1 MTLRGKALSKTQ
13 ERLNVTQSKLPG
25 SQVSLEIEIPG
36 TRSQQAYEQVIIKF
50 MRSAQI
56 PGFRRGKIP
65 RQVILQRFGTT
76 QIKASALEDLIQN
89 NFEAAVKQEDISAL
103 GGIQL
108 QSSMEDLITQFQP
121 GEALTFTV
129 SVEVPPEV
137 KLNSYQGFKVTAEEV
152 HYDPDKVDEVLLEQQ
167 SQQATLVP
175 VEGRAAEKGDVTQ
188 IDFAS
193 RFEDGKDDE
202 APPEEVN
209 DFQLELV
216 ENGFITDLVDGVVG
230 MNIGDTKEIPVTFP
244 EDFFQEDWAG
254 RSAIFTVTLKDIKTK
269 ELPELDDDF
278 AQDVSEFSTLAE
290 LREFLEERYQK
301 EAEDATAAN
310 VEAELMT
317 ALVAELEADPPT
329 SMIQDEVNVMINET
343 AAQLQSQGIDVNKL
357 LTKEV
362 LPGMQE
368 RLKPEALERLKAT
381 LALAEVAKL
390 ESLSVESEALETKIQ
405 EVLQSFG
412 DQKVDQQRLR
422 NILEEEL
429 LKETVMGWLK
439 EHSEITLVESKEDAV
454 EEDAPKAKSKAAKKS
469 KADEP
474 KANEPKAK
482 DQVVDVPAEAVSDVE
497 TAQESTPKET
507 AKRKTAK
514 SKSTKA
520 KAASAT
526 TEKAKTSKSTPSKST
541 KSSAKSKST
550 DPKKK
555 PPADA
560 AD

>member
-1 MTLRGKALSKTQ
+1 M
-13 ERLNVTQSKLPG
+13 NVTQSKLPG

-36 TRSQQAYEQVIIKF
+36 VRSQQAYEQVITKF

-76 QIKASALEDLIQN
+76 QIKAAALEDLIQN
-89 NFEAAVKQEDISAL
+89 NFEAAVKQEEINAL

-108 QSSMEDLITQFQP
+108 QSSMEELVTQYQP

-137 KLNSYQGFKVTAEEV
+137 KLNKHQGFEVTAEEV
-152 HYDPDKVDEVLLEQQ
+152 QYDPAKVEEVLAEQQ

-193 RFEDGKDDE
+193 RFEDGDDDTT
-202 APPEEVN
+202 EEVK
-209 DFQLELV
+209 DFQLELI
-216 ENGFITDLVDGVVG
+216 ENGFITDLVNGVVG
-230 MNIGDTKEIPVTFP
+230 MGIGDTKEIPVTFP
-244 EDFFQEDWAG
+244 DDFFQEDWAG
-254 RSAIFTVTLKDIKTK
+254 RSAIFTVTLNDIKTK

-301 EAEDATAAN
+301 EAKDATDAN
-310 VEAELMT
+310 VEAELVT
-317 ALVAELEADPPT
+317 ALVTELEAEPPP

-357 LTKEV
+357 LTKDV

-368 RLKPEALERLKAT
+368 RLRPEAQERLKTT

-390 ESLSVESEALETKIQ
+390 ESLTVEPEALEKRTQ
-405 EVLQSFG
+405 EVLESFG

-429 LKETVMGWLK
+429 LKEAVMEWLK
-439 EHSEITLVESKEDAV
+439 EHSEVKLVESKP
-454 EEDAPKAKSKAAKKS
+454 EEDISEDEPAPDAKPKSKA
-469 KADEP
+469 KA
-474 KANEPKAK
+474 EPKAK
-482 DQVVDVPAEAVSDVE
+482 DQVVDVPSEAVEDAEASVADS
-497 TAQESTPKET
+497 PKET
-507 AKRKTAK
+507 AKRKTTKA
-514 SKSTKA
+514 KSTKA
-520 KAASAT
+520 KTA
-526 TEKAKTSKSTPSKST
+526 KSTTAEKTAAKPKASKST
-541 KSSAKSKST
+541 KKST
-550 DPKKK
+550 SKKA

-560 AD
+560 AE

>member
-36 TRSQQAYEQVIIKF
+36 VRSQQAYEQVITKF

-76 QIKASALEDLIQN
+76 QIKAAALEDLIQN
-89 NFEAAVKQEDISAL
+89 NFEAAVKQEEINAL

-108 QSSMEDLITQFQP
+108 QSSMEELVTQYQP

-137 KLNSYQGFKVTAEEV
+137 KLNKHQGFEVTAEEV
-152 HYDPDKVDEVLLEQQ
+152 QYDPAKVEEVLAEQQ

-193 RFEDGKDDE
+193 RFEDGDDDTT
-202 APPEEVN
+202 EEVK
-209 DFQLELV
+209 DFQLELI
-216 ENGFITDLVDGVVG
+216 ENGFITDLVNGVVG
-230 MNIGDTKEIPVTFP
+230 MGIGDTKEIPVTFP
-244 EDFFQEDWAG
+244 DDFFQEDWAG
-254 RSAIFTVTLKDIKTK
+254 RSAIFTVTLNDIKTK

-301 EAEDATAAN
+301 EAKDATDAN
-310 VEAELMT
+310 VEAELVT
-317 ALVAELEADPPT
+317 ALVTELEAEPPP

-357 LTKEV
+357 LTKDV

-368 RLKPEALERLKAT
+368 RLRPEAQERLKTT

-390 ESLSVESEALETKIQ
+390 ESLTVEPEALEKRTQ
-405 EVLQSFG
+405 EVLESFG

-429 LKETVMGWLK
+429 LKEAVMEWLK
-439 EHSEITLVESKEDAV
+439 EHSEVKLVESKP
-454 EEDAPKAKSKAAKKS
+454 EEDISEDEPAPDAKPKSKA
-469 KADEP
+469 KA
-474 KANEPKAK
+474 EPKAK
-482 DQVVDVPAEAVSDVE
+482 DQVVDVPSEAVEDAEASVADS
-497 TAQESTPKET
+497 PKET
-507 AKRKTAK
+507 AKRKTTKA
-514 SKSTKA
+514 KSTKA
-520 KAASAT
+520 KTA
-526 TEKAKTSKSTPSKST
+526 KSTTAEKTAAKPKASKST
-541 KSSAKSKST
+541 KKST
-550 DPKKK
+550 SKKA

-560 AD
+560 AE

>member
-1 MTLRGKALSKTQ
+1 MTLRGKTLSKTQ

-36 TRSQQAYEQVIIKF
+36 VRSQQAYEQVITKF

-76 QIKASALEDLIQN
+76 QIKAAALEDLIQN
-89 NFEAAVKQEDISAL
+89 SFEAAVKQEEIKAL

-108 QSSMEDLITQFQP
+108 QSPMEDLVTQFQP
-121 GEALTFTV
+121 GESLTFSV

-137 KLNSYQGFKVTAEEV
+137 KLNKYQGFEVTAEEV
-152 HYDPDKVDEVLLEQQ
+152 QYDPAKIEEVLAEQQ

-193 RFEDGKDDE
+193 RFDDGDDDST
-202 APPEEVN
+202 EEVK
-209 DFQLELV
+209 DFQLELL
-216 ENGFITDLVDGVVG
+216 ENGFITDLVNGVVG
-230 MNIGDTKEIPVTFP
+230 MKISDTKDIPVTFP
-244 EDFFQEDWAG
+244 DDFFQEEWAG
-254 RSAIFTVTLKDIKTK
+254 RSAVFTVTLNDIKTK

-278 AQDVSEFSTLAE
+278 AQDVSEFSTLTE

-301 EAEDATAAN
+301 EAKDATDAN
-310 VEAELMT
+310 IEAELVT
-317 ALVAELEADPPT
+317 ALVAEFEAEPPP

-357 LTKEV
+357 LTKDV

-368 RLKPEALERLKAT
+368 RLQPEALERLRKT

-390 ESLSVESEALETKIQ
+390 ESLTVEDEALEERIKD
-405 EVLQSFG
+405 VMQSFG

-429 LKETVMGWLK
+429 LKETVVNWLK
-439 EHSEITLVESKEDAV
+439 EHSDVKLVESKP
-454 EEDAPKAKSKAAKKS
+454 EETPEETSPASQSKAKSA
-469 KADEP
+469 
-474 KANEPKAK
+474 PKAK
-482 DQVVDVPAEAVSDVE
+482 DQVVDVPSESVADSDPSEEE
-497 TAQESTPKET
+497 TTT
-507 AKRKTAK
+507 KTK
-514 SKSTKA
+514 KKTTKA
-520 KAASAT
+520 KSSKATTAKTT
-526 TEKAKTSKSTPSKST
+526 TEKTKSKTSKAA
-541 KSSAKSKST
+541 KSSSKKSSGSA
-550 DPKKK
+550 KK
-555 PPADA
+555 PPSDA
-560 AD
+560 EG

>member
-1 MTLRGKALSKTQ
+1 MSKTQ

-36 TRSQQAYEQVIIKF
+36 VRSQQAYEQVITKF

-76 QIKASALEDLIQN
+76 QIKAAALEDLIQN
-89 NFEAAVKQEDISAL
+89 NFEAAVKQEEINAL

-108 QSSMEDLITQFQP
+108 QSSMEELVTQYQP

-137 KLNSYQGFKVTAEEV
+137 KLNKHQGFEVTAEEV
-152 HYDPDKVDEVLLEQQ
+152 QYDPAKVEEVLAEQQ

-193 RFEDGKDDE
+193 RFEDGDDDTT
-202 APPEEVN
+202 EEVK
-209 DFQLELV
+209 DFQLELI
-216 ENGFITDLVDGVVG
+216 ENGFITDLVNGVVG
-230 MNIGDTKEIPVTFP
+230 MGIGDTKEIPVTFP
-244 EDFFQEDWAG
+244 DDFFQEDWAG
-254 RSAIFTVTLKDIKTK
+254 RSAIFTVTLNDIKTK

-301 EAEDATAAN
+301 EAKDATDAN
-310 VEAELMT
+310 VEAELVT
-317 ALVAELEADPPT
+317 ALVTELEAEPPP

-357 LTKEV
+357 LTKDV

-368 RLKPEALERLKAT
+368 RLRPEAQERLKTT

-390 ESLSVESEALETKIQ
+390 ESLTVEPEALEKRTQ
-405 EVLQSFG
+405 EVLESFG

-429 LKETVMGWLK
+429 LKEAVMEWLK
-439 EHSEITLVESKEDAV
+439 EHSEVKLVESKP
-454 EEDAPKAKSKAAKKS
+454 EEDISEDEPAPDAKPKSKA
-469 KADEP
+469 KA
-474 KANEPKAK
+474 EPKAK
-482 DQVVDVPAEAVSDVE
+482 DQVVDVPSEAVEDAEASVADS
-497 TAQESTPKET
+497 PKET
-507 AKRKTAK
+507 AKRKTTKA
-514 SKSTKA
+514 KSTKA
-520 KAASAT
+520 KTA
-526 TEKAKTSKSTPSKST
+526 KSTTAEKTAAKPKASKST
-541 KSSAKSKST
+541 KKST
-550 DPKKK
+550 SKKA

-560 AD
+560 AE